1 MATQDYAASIQGVSI
16 RVTRLDANGN
26 LLNGAGD
33 SYTTSA
39 FMRVSFTPEYEEGDE
54 ITEKSANG
62 SVCVT
67 YKSPDT
73 LKRITME
80 LAICEPDPELTNL
93 ISGGLL
99 LRKNLGTFASPDRKS
114 VGWASPAVGDD
125 PAGNGVAI
133 EVWSLAIKDGKKA
146 ATLPYFHWVFPY
158 AKLRQSGDRVIENG
172 LMANTFEGYGLGNIN
187 FGDGIDDRWE
197 FPTAAERPYSYARA
211 AWAPTG
217 RNGFYTWHGVLTN
230 TITNKARL
238 DDIATF
244 TTGSAHGFV
253 AGEKVTLTGGQKTV
267 SVTAVSATSGS
278 VTYTAANTYAVGDV
292 VTVTGVTP
300 SGYSGTFTIA
310 SRTSTDFVVA
320 NATTGTATLTLAT
333 ASVNTLAGLT
343 GGLYEIA
350 SASGSTFTVRI
361 PGDDITSAAVSPVGT
376 ADVAPDSRSVTQLPD
391 ANEDLGTYNV
401 PGNTAYNADNDIDF
415 VINSS
420 EDPSV

>member
-26 LLNGAGD
+26 LLNGPGD

-80 LAICEPDPELTNL
+80 LAICEPDPELTSL

-99 LRKNLGTFASPDRKS
+99 LRKNLGTFASPDKKS
-114 VGWASPAVGDD
+114 VGWAAPAVGDD

-133 EVWSLAIKDGKKA
+133 EVWSLAIKDGKKSS
-146 ATLPYFHWVFPY
+146 TLPYFHWVFPY

-172 LMANTFEGYGLGNIN
+172 LLANTFEGYGLGNIN

-197 FPTAAERPYSYARA
+197 FPVAAERPYSYARTT
-211 AWAPTG
+211 WAPTG
-217 RNGFYTWHGVLTN
+217 RNGFYTWHGEIAN

-238 DDIATF
+238 GGIATF
-244 TTGSAHGFV
+244 TTGTAHDFA
-253 AGEKVTLTGGQKTV
+253 AGEKVTITGGTT
-267 SVTAVSATSGS
+267 TANITAAVGDGEEI
-278 VTYTAANTYAVGDV
+278 VYTANNTFSGGDV
-292 VTVTGVTP
+292 VTVTGFSNALFNGVV
-300 SGYSGTFTIA
+300 TIA
-310 SRTSTDFVVA
+310 SATSTQFVV
-320 NATTGTATLTLAT
+320 TSDVDAT
-333 ASVNTLAGLT
+333 ASGTGVATFDSLLGLT
-343 GGLYEIA
+343 GDYEIA
-350 SASGSTFTVRI
+350 NILSPTTFTVAI
-361 PGDDITSAAVSPVGT
+361 AGDDIVSTAVTPAGT
-376 ADVAPDSRSVTQLPD
+376 AVVAPDSRAVNELPD
-391 ANEDLGTYNV
+391 ANETGTYNV
-401 PGNTAYNADNDIDF
+401 PGNKDYNADDAFDY
-415 VINSS
+415 VISSS
-420 EDPSV
+420 EDPSA